1 MNAYIALEKYIVK
14 EEMDFG
20 VGVPVTLDETVAMH
34 ESRRKKEVMSYNN
47 WLLINIPGKEL
58 FLDVEKSIKEQSDD
72 VLNTLMNRDFICS
85 LFVHEARILLKKL
98 EQNLS
103 GSSSFRTESTSA
115 LSDFVHEKY
124 ELILNLR
131 SGRDLFNF
139 VNSKCI
145 THDKSKSSALLY
157 SHGIKGCSYDNDTGK
172 RFLLF
177 NAKKDIE
184 PLEFRDAVLQD
195 SIFIT

>member
-47 WLLINIPGKEL
+47 WLFINIPGKEF

-85 LFVHEARILLKKL
+85 LFVHEARILLKNL
-98 EQNLS
+98 ELNIS
-103 GSSSFRTESTSA
+103 GSSSFRTESASA
-115 LSDFVHEKY
+115 LSDFVREKY
-124 ELILNLR
+124 ELILN
-131 SGRDLFNF
+131 
-139 VNSKCI
+139 
-145 THDKSKSSALLY
+145 
-157 SHGIKGCSYDNDTGK
+157 
-172 RFLLF
+172 
-177 NAKKDIE
+177 
-184 PLEFRDAVLQD
+184 FRN
-195 SIFIT
+195 IFAAIISMF